1 MNPLE
6 ENSAAVGNAPLCNS
20 YRQGVKK
27 YSIWWQNLGQRLVQR
42 YAVIYNW
49 NRAGEHGERVSVLEN
64 AMGSLM
70 TKNGHKL

>member
-1 MNPLE
+1 MVAE
-6 ENSAAVGNAPLCNS
+6 
-20 YRQGVKK
+20 
-27 YSIWWQNLGQRLVQR
+27 LGAERLVQR